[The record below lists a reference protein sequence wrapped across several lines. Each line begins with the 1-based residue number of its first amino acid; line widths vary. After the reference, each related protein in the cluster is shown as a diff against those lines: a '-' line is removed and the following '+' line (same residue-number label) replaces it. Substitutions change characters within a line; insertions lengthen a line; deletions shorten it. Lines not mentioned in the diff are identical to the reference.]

1 MSRVGAR
8 LVQKRVRIAGFRDPP
23 AFKHITACGGPVQHR
38 EIVRDE
44 QHRRARLVHQRREQV
59 HDLPLRDRIQC
70 GGRFVGDD
78 QPLAEADLGKH
89 RCDAFRPFG
98 ERQIVMQVQR
108 KTDLLRHGHHRIQ
121 RGGRILEHH
130 AHVPSAQVG
139 DRCVRRAD
147 NLRTTQFDAARHLC
161 GRRQQT
167 HHGAGDH
174 RFAGT
179 GRADQA
185 DTFAVGDVQI
195 DIIDDR
201 LAVDGDVQMTY
212 DGAHAASLNAGLVSG
227 SSASRNA
234 SPNRFNA
241 TTTMVTTR
249 PGHRTAMG

>member
-1 MSRVGAR
+1 M
-8 LVQKRVRIAGFRDPP
+8 
-23 AFKHITACGGPVQHR
+23 
-38 EIVRDE
+38 RDE

-59 HDLPLRDRIQC
+59 HDLPLRDRIQR
-70 GGRFVGDD
+70 GGRLVGDD
-78 QPLAEADLGKH
+78 QPRRSDKRRGDADTLPLAARQFMRVFHQHVLAEADLGKH

-161 GRRQQT
+161 GSRQQA

-241 TTTMVTTR
+241 TTTIVTTK